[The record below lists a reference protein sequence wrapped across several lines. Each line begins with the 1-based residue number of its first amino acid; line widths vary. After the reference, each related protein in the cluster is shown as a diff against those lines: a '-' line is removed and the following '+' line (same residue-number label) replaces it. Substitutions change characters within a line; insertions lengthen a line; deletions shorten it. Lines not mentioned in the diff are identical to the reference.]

1 MDTTTEAATPEDDKV
16 MSFWEHLDELRSR
29 ITRAALAYVVAM
41 FVAWYFKDQL
51 LKILCEPF
59 ITSWQDAHVPG
70 DWQLHFAAPGDMF
83 LAYFKLS
90 MIAGLGIAAPVVFW
104 ELWAFIAPGLYKAEK
119 RYAFLVVFASTLFFV
134 GGAYFG
140 WRVAFPISFG
150 YFLGLTGEA
159 AAAGVRIQPTVMMG
173 EYLDFVGQMLLAF
186 GIIFELPL
194 FLTALS
200 VIGIVNYLSLYRFGR
215 WFVLI
220 ASIVGAVLSP
230 PDTTSMVVMTVPLI
244 VLYFVSVGLAY
255 VFGQKPTPEQI
266 ERDRRWREE
275 KRIEREARR
284 AEKRAEKRAEAQALA
299 AEKAAEAQAR
309 AAEKAGKKGGE
320 KASAKSAEKASE
332 KGGEKD
338 A

>member
-1 MDTTTEAATPEDDKV
+1 METTTATTDATPEDDKV

-29 ITRAALAYVVAM
+29 LTRAMIAYVVAM
-41 FVAWYFKDQL
+41 FVAWYFKDQM
-51 LKILCEPF
+51 LKVLCEPF
-59 ITSWQDAHVPG
+59 MLSWHAANVPG
-70 DWQLHFAAPGDMF
+70 EWQLHFAAPGDMF

-90 MIAGLGIAAPVVFW
+90 MLAGLGIAAPIIFW
-104 ELWAFIAPGLYKAEK
+104 QLWAFIAPGLYKNEK
-119 RYAFLVVFASTLFFV
+119 RYAILVVLASTAFFL

-200 VIGIVNYLSLYRFGR
+200 VIGIVNYLTLYRFGR

-284 AEKRAEKRAEAQALA
+284 AEKRAEAKA
-299 AEKAAEAQAR
+299 AAEAKAR
-309 AAEKAGKKGGE
+309 GE
-320 KASAKSAEKASE
+320 SDEA
-332 KGGEKD
+332 
-338 A
+338 

>member
-1 MDTTTEAATPEDDKV
+1 MDPTTTAAATPEEDKV

-29 ITRAALAYVVAM
+29 LTRAMIAYVVAM
-41 FVAWYFKDQL
+41 FVAWYFKDHL
-51 LKILCEPF
+51 LKILADPF
-59 ITSWQDAHVPG
+59 RKSWEAAHVPG
-70 DWQLHFAAPGDMF
+70 DWMLHQAAPGDLF
-83 LAYFKLS
+83 LAQFKLS
-90 MIAGLGIAAPVVFW
+90 MLAGLGIAAPIIFW
-104 ELWAFIAPGLYKAEK
+104 ELWAFIAPGLYKKEK

-150 YFLGLTGEA
+150 YFLDLTGQA
-159 AAAGVRIQPTVMMG
+159 AEAGVRVQPTVMVG

-200 VIGIVNYLSLYRFGR
+200 VIGIVNYLTLFRFGR
-215 WFVLI
+215 WFILI
-220 ASIVGAVLSP
+220 ASVVGAVLSP

-244 VLYFVSVGLAY
+244 ALYFLSVGLAY
-255 VFGQKPTPEQI
+255 LFGQKPTADQI

-284 AEKRAEKRAEAQALA
+284 AAKRAE
-299 AEKAAEAQAR
+299 EKAAR
-309 AAEKAGKKGGE
+309 AAAG
-320 KASAKSAEKASE
+320 ADT
-332 KGGEKD
+332 D

>member
-1 MDTTTEAATPEDDKV
+1 MDTTTAEASPEPEDDKV

-29 ITRAALAYVVAM
+29 LTRAMVAYVAAM
-41 FVAWYFKDQL
+41 FVAWYFKDYL
-51 LKILCEPF
+51 LKVLCEPF
-59 ITSWQDAHVPG
+59 MLSWHAANVPG
-70 DWQLHFAAPGDMF
+70 EWQLHFAAPGDMF

-104 ELWAFIAPGLYKAEK
+104 ELWAFIAPGLYKNEK
-119 RYAFLVVFASTLFFV
+119 RYAVLVVLASTLFFI

-220 ASIVGAVLSP
+220 ASVVGAVLSP

-255 VFGQKPTPEQI
+255 VFGRKPTADQI

-275 KRIEREARR
+275 KRIDREARR
-284 AEKRAEKRAEAQALA
+284 AEKRAEAQALK
-299 AEKAAEAQAR
+299 AEKER
-309 AAEKAGKKGGE
+309 EKKEEKAKAKGKG
-320 KASAKSAEKASE
+320 
-332 KGGEKD
+332 D
-338 A
+338 